1 MLAVHLHFSISPI
14 IFEDVY
20 ETTSLFHL
28 SVLIVLVVIQTKC
41 KCLVEL
47 LANFTNASQFIRM
60 AGKYITDIKVVGM
73 EKIKKDIAGKR
84 YVSYFTFLKLEKRLK
99 KKKKTRNISFKVNFN
114 SLHGNLFCPTSKFK
128 RVNHKKC
135 AKLIHYE
142 PDQ

>member
-20 ETTSLFHL
+20 ETTFLFHL
-28 SVLIVLVVIQTKC
+28 NVLIVLVVIQTKC

-99 KKKKTRNISFKVNFN
+99 
-114 SLHGNLFCPTSKFK
+114 
-128 RVNHKKC
+128 
-135 AKLIHYE
+135 
-142 PDQ
+142 